1 MMPLSLF
8 AIKNA
13 KPKAKPYKLTDFES
27 LYLLVKPNGSKL
39 WQMGYSYL
47 GRQKTMSFG
56 PFPRTSL
63 AEARQKKDEAK
74 KHLANGLDP
83 SEQKKLEQLHKVL
96 SAENTFKAVAEEWYE
111 KRVKEG
117 LSDVTLSKIR
127 WLLNMSYPSLAN
139 RPIAKISAQELL
151 LVLRKVEANGRYE
164 TARRMRSVFG
174 RVFRYAI
181 ATARAERDIASDL
194 RGALITPKVKH
205 LAAITEADA
214 AGELLRAIE
223 GYKGHEVTRFAL
235 RLSPHVFA
243 RPGELRKAEWSELD
257 MTKAIWSVPAEKMKM
272 RFPHK
277 VPLSTQALTTIE
289 ELRPLTG
296 DHAYLF
302 PSLRTWKRP
311 MSENAVNGALRRL
324 GFGPDEMT
332 AHGFRAMAATL
343 LNEMG
348 IWNPDAIERQLAHQ
362 DANSVR
368 RAYSRGEFWQER
380 VKMMQHWSNYL
391 DQLRD
396 GAKILTGTF
405 GAR

>member
-1 MMPLSLF
+1 MMPLSVF
-8 AIKNA
+8 QIKNA

-277 VPLSTQALTTIE
+277 VPLSTQALAIIE

-324 GFGPDEMT
+324 DFGPDEMT

-368 RAYSRGEFWQER
+368 RAY
-380 VKMMQHWSNYL
+380 L
-391 DQLRD
+391 
-396 GAKILTGTF
+396 
-405 GAR
+405 